1 MSPAAR
7 QWLRGAALVAIGI
20 GLLLLAHRLSDV
32 LNPLL
37 VALAIAYVL
46 NPLVQALEKREVP
59 WPGGRRPLGRGG
71 ATVVVF
77 AGFLIAF
84 LGTLGVVVPLAVAQV
99 AAFVRA
105 LPGEE
110 VLSSTDVLAE
120 FNRSP
125 RGPMESQGS
134 LIEVVA
140 ARRGAPVLALSE
152 PFDDRDGDKA
162 HDAVEPFEDWT
173 GDSRRDTDVFVVD
186 EDRNGKADLG
196 YVTRARLWA
205 VRKARGLEGRFPGIT
220 EKVLAIAGKA
230 RAAAEASADELVS
243 SGFSVAAWA
252 ATAFAAGA
260 RAAFVFLSVVLLIPF
275 YAFFFLRGLD
285 KAARDAQVYIPSR
298 IRARTVEI
306 LGRIHRILSAF
317 IRGRVVIALICA
329 GLTWV
334 GLLLCGVPYA
344 FLLGLATGLTIVVPF
359 LPILVGLLP
368 ALLLLVA
375 EGLGWPY
382 LLAAVVVFSVVHAIE
397 GFYLTPRIVGKEAD
411 LHPVTAFVAIFAGAE
426 LLGLL
431 GAILAIP
438 LAASAKILA
447 REWLLPELKDVAGMG
462 PGTGTGKT

>member
-1 MSPAAR
+1 MSPAGR
-7 QWLRGAALVAIGI
+7 QWLRGAALVAVGV
-20 GLLLLAHRLSDV
+20 GLLLLAYRLSDV

-46 NPLVQALEKREVP
+46 NPLVQALERREVP
-59 WPGGRRPLGRGG
+59 WPGGRRPIGRGG

-77 AGFLIAF
+77 AGFLLAF

-110 VLSSTDVLAE
+110 ILGREEAYAAGGKEGLPGLS
-120 FNRSP
+120 R
-125 RGPMESQGS
+125 Q
-134 LIEVVA
+134 
-140 ARRGAPVLALSE
+140 RGAPVLESS
-152 PFDDRDGDKA
+152 
-162 HDAVEPFEDWT
+162 EPFEDLNGNKAWDRGEPYDDWT
-173 GDSRRDTDVFVVD
+173 ANGDRDATVYVLDA
-186 EDRNGKADLG
+186 DRNGKADLG

-205 VRKARGLEGRFPGIT
+205 IRKARSLEGRFPGIT
-220 EKVLAIAGKA
+220 EKVLAMAGRA

-275 YAFFFLRGLD
+275 YTFFFLRGLD
-285 KAARDAQVYIPSR
+285 TAARDAQVYIPAR
-298 IRARTVEI
+298 IRTRTVEI
-306 LGRIHRILSAF
+306 LGRIHRILAAF
-317 IRGRVVIALICA
+317 VRGRVVIALICA
-329 GLTWV
+329 GLTWA

-344 FLLGLATGLTIVVPF
+344 FLLGLATGVTIVVPF
-359 LPILVGLLP
+359 LPVLVGLAP

-375 EGLGWPY
+375 DGAGWPY
-382 LLAAVVVFSVVHAIE
+382 LVAVLVVFAVVNGIE
-397 GFYLTPRIVGKEAD
+397 GFYLTPKIVGKEAD
-411 LHPVTAFVAIFAGAE
+411 LHPVTAFVALFAGAE

-438 LAASAKILA
+438 LAATVKILV
-447 REWLLPELKDVAGMG
+447 REFLLPELKDVAGMG
-462 PGTGTGKT
+462 PGTGKPPK